1 MRHARTI
8 PGQSRRIA
16 NFILAWWNADDLGGF
31 DLADIF
37 AVDGTIGQDMAS
49 VFTWLAGRS
58 VAEYPDA
65 YRAEIE
71 TIIRLWRPEIWAR
84 AAQTA

>member
-8 PGQSRRIA
+8 PVSRAAVA
-16 NFILAWWNADDLGGF
+16 NFILAWWNADDLSGF
-31 DLADIF
+31 DLADIY
-37 AVDGTIGQDMAS
+37 AVDRAIGQDMAT

-58 VAEYPDA
+58 AAEYPDA

-71 TIIRLWRPEIWAR
+71 AIIRLRRPEVWAR